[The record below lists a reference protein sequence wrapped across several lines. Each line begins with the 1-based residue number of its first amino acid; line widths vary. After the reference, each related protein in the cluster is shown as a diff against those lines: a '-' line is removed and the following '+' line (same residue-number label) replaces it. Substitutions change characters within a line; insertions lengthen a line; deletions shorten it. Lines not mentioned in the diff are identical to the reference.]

1 MNMARTAFLTG
12 SVFWVAASLGGC
24 HAASGRTGET
34 RSAAAPS
41 PRWTTF
47 EDPSERAF
55 SLAVPAGWK
64 IQGGLRRRSAVEVH
78 YGVTATSPDGRI
90 TLFLGDEN
98 LPTFTVPSPY
108 LIMAGYGPGRWYSP
122 GFGQQLLVE
131 PYAPG
136 AAFAQA
142 WGVQR
147 FRSLCPDL
155 RQTSRTPLPQ
165 AARDM
170 DMAYAAGGVRTHLDA
185 GEADFTG
192 SVGSTPMVGYVL
204 AATTLAQTPGSAVW
218 QVEYLGAFWAP
229 AWDRAEAA
237 DLLAHE
243 AASFRLSPAWLEAT
257 HQAEASISRT
267 VTATGDAVARS
278 IHAGFE
284 HQMAAEARAHQG
296 AVDAIRGVHRYTDP
310 SDPGRTYELDN
321 RYDSWIVGDPDHP
334 EPYPGDTPP
343 ARGGRLLVR
352 VQQ

>member
-1 MNMARTAFLTG
+1 MDKG
-12 SVFWVAASLGGC
+12 SRVFRVISALAAGVVLGGC
-24 HAASGRTGET
+24 HATAGPASQAGHVPR
-34 RSAAAPS
+34 P
-41 PRWTTF
+41 PLRWTTF
-47 EDPSERAF
+47 EDPAEHAF
-55 SLAVPAGWK
+55 SLSVPAGWRV
-64 IQGGLRRRSAVEVH
+64 QGGLRRRSAVEVH

-98 LPTFTVPSPY
+98 LPTFTVPNR
-108 LIMAGYGPGRWYSP
+108 LLTLGGYGPGRWYSP

-131 PYAPG
+131 PYMPG

-142 WGVQR
+142 WGAQR
-147 FRSLCPDL
+147 FRALCPDL
-155 RQTSRTPLPQ
+155 RLASRIPLPQ

-170 DMAYAAGGVRTHLDA
+170 DMAYAAGGVRTHLDV

-192 SVGSTPMVGYVL
+192 SSGATPMVGYVL
-204 AATTLAQTPGSAVW
+204 AATSLAQTYGNALW
-218 QVEYLGAFWAP
+218 QVQYLGAFWAP

-237 DLLAHE
+237 DLLARE

-267 VTATGDAVARS
+267 VAATGDAVARS

-343 ARGGRLLVR
+343 ARGGHLLARVR
-352 VQQ
+352 